1 MSGKIQIKKWTREK
15 CLELIEAVKTRG
27 SAKVAKEEGYKDG
40 NSLMRNLRSYSKRF
54 GLLDEYKQMMNIR
67 PHGNSKWT
75 REKCLEVIEAVKNRG
90 STEVAKEEGYKNVE
104 SFMGNLKS
112 YSEKFG
118 VGDIYSETIGKEIK
132 WTRERCLEL
141 IEAVRTRGSTE
152 VAKEEGYKNVG
163 SLMGNLKSYS
173 EKFGVGDIYS
183 ETIGRKLKWT
193 REKCLEVIEAVED
206 QGFDAVARERNFK
219 DAHSLM
225 CNLKDYSKRF
235 GLLDDYNK
243 MMNTQRKDKS
253 AKWTREKCLEVIEAV
268 EDQGFNE
275 VAKNLGYTHK
285 SSLRRGLRCA
295 SIRFGL
301 LSEYESLLNKNGSS
315 SDEK

>member
-27 SAKVAKEEGYKDG
+27 SAKVAKEEGYK
-40 NSLMRNLRSYSKRF
+40 
-54 GLLDEYKQMMNIR
+54 NI
-67 PHGNSKWT
+67 
-75 REKCLEVIEAVKNRG
+75 
-90 STEVAKEEGYKNVE
+90 E

-253 AKWTREKCLEVIEAV
+253 AKWTRERCLELIEAV
-268 EDQGFNE
+268 RTRGFTE
-275 VAKNLGYTHK
+275 VAREMGYANK
-285 SSLRRGLRCA
+285 ASLQKCLKDS